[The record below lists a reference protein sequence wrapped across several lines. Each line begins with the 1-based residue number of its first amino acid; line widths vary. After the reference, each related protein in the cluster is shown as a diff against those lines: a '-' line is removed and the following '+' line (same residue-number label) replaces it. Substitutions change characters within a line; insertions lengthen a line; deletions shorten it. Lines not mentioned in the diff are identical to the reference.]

1 MSRYF
6 LKNLFIFLLNEFFFV
21 ISKLCFDF
29 RSVNSTSVTVSGL
42 SAFSNFKMYI
52 ENCTTKDRISEMI
65 DVNTKAD
72 GKFFIDTL
80 KI

>member
-1 MSRYF
+1 M
-6 LKNLFIFLLNEFFFV
+6 NEFYV
-21 ISKLCFDF
+21 ILTLFGF